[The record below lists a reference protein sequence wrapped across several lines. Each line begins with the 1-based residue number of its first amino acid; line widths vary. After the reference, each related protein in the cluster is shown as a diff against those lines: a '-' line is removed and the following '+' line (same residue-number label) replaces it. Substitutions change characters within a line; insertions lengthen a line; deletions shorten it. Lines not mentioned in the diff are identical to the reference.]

1 MENVSK
7 ASNVSCS
14 FNDNPFDFLAPFLSK
29 VVNKNCN
36 ETGMKCLPEGTSFE
50 NNELK
55 KFRLTFTVNVNLY
68 QETTFYL
75 NLYFSVN

>member
-14 FNDNPFDFLAPFLSK
+14 FNDNPFHFLAPFPSK

-50 NNELK
+50 NNEIK
-55 KFRLTFTVNVNLY
+55 
-68 QETTFYL
+68 EI
-75 NLYFSVN
+75 

>member
-14 FNDNPFDFLAPFLSK
+14 FLDNPFHFLAPFPSK

-36 ETGMKCLPEGTSFE
+36 ETGKKCLPEGTSFE
-50 NNELK
+50 NDEIK
-55 KFRLTFTVNVNLY
+55 
-68 QETTFYL
+68 EI
-75 NLYFSVN
+75 

>member
-14 FNDNPFDFLAPFLSK
+14 FNDNPFHFHAPFPSK

-36 ETGMKCLPEGTSFE
+36 ETGMKCLPDGTSFE
-50 NNELK
+50 NNAGDKRDLDS
-55 KFRLTFTVNVNLY
+55 RLRYMGIREFVPRDQVLP
-68 QETTFYL
+68 
-75 NLYFSVN
+75 

>member
-14 FNDNPFDFLAPFLSK
+14 FNDNPFHFHAPFPRK

-36 ETGMKCLPEGTSFE
+36 ETGMKCLPDGTSFE
-50 NNELK
+50 NNAGDQRDLDS
-55 KFRLTFTVNVNLY
+55 RLRYMGIREFVARDQVLP
-68 QETTFYL
+68 
-75 NLYFSVN
+75 

>member
-14 FNDNPFDFLAPFLSK
+14 FNDNPFHFLAPFPSK

-36 ETGMKCLPEGTSFE
+36 ETGMKCLPDGTSFE
-50 NNELK
+50 NNAADQKDLDS
-55 KFRLTFTVNVNLY
+55 RLR
-68 QETTFYL
+68 
-75 NLYFSVN
+75 